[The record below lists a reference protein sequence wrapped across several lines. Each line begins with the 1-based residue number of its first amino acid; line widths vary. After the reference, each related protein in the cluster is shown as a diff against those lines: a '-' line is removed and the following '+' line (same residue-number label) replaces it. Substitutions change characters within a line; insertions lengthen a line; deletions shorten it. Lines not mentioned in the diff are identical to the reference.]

1 MMERVYMVPEKAY
14 HQKER
19 QLSLPSVNNPL
30 NALDKSLQDLNAQPS
45 LPDTTRWKEYERI
58 LNAYFAQQKKAYLTS
73 YGPQQQQQ
81 QETEDPHL
89 LQALFAGLKTE
100 DIQRVIGPI
109 YQTLPKTLKDKGM
122 QLMQFIAQT
131 EDVRNGIYQVSSKG
145 RILVHGREVPE
156 SNLLD
161 LVHYAIRPRRK
172 TVAAPAGWNVFME
185 FLRRN
190 NAPKELVTLHR
201 RHVKKE
207 GMPIVFRPSTH
218 RTSPE
223 GVRAIGTTTDEDEAA
238 YKTPRA
244 RPVSHQEQQPSS
256 IQDYV
261 PSWERQTKAQG
272 KTLRSRVLTTSP
284 YPNIKK
290 PKKKQQTGSG
300 YKRSVTNQWWSVY
313 R

>member
-1 MMERVYMVPEKAY
+1 MVPEKAY

-30 NALDKSLQDLNAQPS
+30 NALDKSLQDLNAQPA
-45 LPDTTRWKEYERI
+45 LPDATRWKEYERI
-58 LNAYFAQQKKAYLTS
+58 LNAYFAQQKKPYLTS

-81 QETEDPHL
+81 EETEDPDL
-89 LQALFAGLKTE
+89 LQALFPGLNTE

-109 YQTLPKTLKDKGM
+109 YQTLPKSLKDKGM
-122 QLMQFIAQT
+122 QLLQFIAQT
-131 EDVRNGIYQVSSKG
+131 EDVRNGIYQVSSNG

-207 GMPIVFRPSTH
+207 GMPIVFRPSTTH
-218 RTSPE
+218 QVSPKA
-223 GVRAIGTTTDEDEAA
+223 VVANTTDEEDEPFH
-238 YKTPRA
+238 TPSPA
-244 RPVSHQEQQPSS
+244 KVEYQPS
-256 IQDYV
+256 
-261 PSWERQTKAQG
+261 WAQAGSVTG
-272 KTLRSRVLTTSP
+272 KVGRKLRSRVIPTSP
-284 YPNIKK
+284 YPIVKK
-290 PKKKQQTGSG
+290 RKKEQQQSG
-300 YKRSVTNQWWSVY
+300 KGVTKRSVTNQWWSVY